1 MQITPSGRAVEHD
14 ALRSNR
20 TNADDIEDSTGD
32 VEEDREPS
40 PHELLVNTNLS
51 SVTHQARN
59 TCGCT
64 SLAAAI
70 AAYTYTF
77 ETDKL
82 AKGATRYLEM
92 HTPFKL
98 VKGFKKNTFF
108 DAKRYLKTHTPLKLV
123 KGFKK
128 NTFFDAKR
136 YLKTHTPFKLVKGF
150 KKNTDRDYCG
160 LWSSGTECILNFKGS
175 NTVNDFINDLQAD
188 RVSAW
193 GLRDI
198 HKGIKR
204 ELKGLLEKMDFEL
217 IRNTCKGK
225 TLSVTGHS
233 LGGGMAQLFA
243 VLLNKK
249 EDPLKAGIKVDYIFV
264 FGAMPV
270 AVQTLTNDA
279 TSNGEFKGFQFYN
292 AMPRGLSKKDC
303 IDLLKM
309 KAIGADRMQPV
320 NCDKV
325 VMTGSGDGE
334 RTYLNNSKYIE
345 NKDKMFADFLDKIKW
360 TKYHEPKKY
369 MKNLGCPDFK
379 SFNRRIFSR
388 TRMPKYD

>member
-1 MQITPSGRAVEHD
+1 
-14 ALRSNR
+14 
-20 TNADDIEDSTGD
+20 
-32 VEEDREPS
+32 
-40 PHELLVNTNLS
+40 VNTNLS
-51 SVTHQARN
+51 RSTHQARN
-59 TCGCT
+59 TSGCT
-64 SLAAAI
+64 MLAAAT
-70 AAYTYTF
+70 AAYTYSLF
-77 ETDKL
+77 TDKL
-82 AKGATRYLEM
+82 AEGATRYLS
-92 HTPFKL
+92 
-98 VKGFKKNTFF
+98 
-108 DAKRYLKTHTPLKLV
+108 
-123 KGFKK
+123 
-128 NTFFDAKR
+128 
-136 YLKTHTPFKLVKGF
+136 THTPFRLVKEF
-150 KKNTDRDYCG
+150 KKKTVFDRDYVG

-175 NTVNDFINDLQAD
+175 RSANDFIRDLQANL
-188 RVSAW
+188 VSAW

-198 HKGIKR
+198 HKGIKS
-204 ELKGLLEKMDFEL
+204 ELEGLLEKMDFEL

-270 AVQTLTNDA
+270 AVKTLTNDA
-279 TSNGEFKGFQFYN
+279 TPNGEFKGLQFYN

-320 NCDKV
+320 NCNKV

-345 NKDKMFADFLDKIKW
+345 NKDKMFSDFLDKIKW
-360 TKYHEPKKY
+360 TKYHKPKKY

-388 TRMPKYD
+388 TRMPKYN